1 MLWAVRV
8 TAYGKDAKPHTILEL
23 KPDATLEDAQKAFHE
38 IARIAHPDLHRST
51 LSPEDL
57 ETVTSAYA
65 RAAGAYQDIRSQR
78 MSTARLQKTP
88 SGGQPRMTFEPTPSA
103 GSPKMPTDKVPTQQ
117 GLARLPTDKVPT
129 AKDGIARIDPGAAAA
144 PRAPGTGAASQMSS
158 KALIYYRKAELSLR
172 RGDLKGAVLQIKM
185 AIAADP
191 QSSFLRTALAEVE
204 AELAKTT

>member
-1 MLWAVRV
+1 
-8 TAYGKDAKPHTILEL
+8 
-23 KPDATLEDAQKAFHE
+23 
-38 IARIAHPDLHRST
+38 
-51 LSPEDL
+51 
-57 ETVTSAYA
+57 
-65 RAAGAYQDIRSQR
+65 
-78 MSTARLQKTP
+78 
-88 SGGQPRMTFEPTPSA
+88 MTFEPTPSA

-117 GLARLPTDKVPT
+117 GIARLSTDKVPT
-129 AKDGIARIDPGAAAA
+129 AKDGIARIDPSAPAPAAA